1 MKVKLEM
8 MMTRRRKRR
17 GVKITIFISS
27 LEAHLSETMHI
38 EYYFH
43 KTQGSPGQ

>member
-1 MKVKLEM
+1 MKAKLEM
-8 MMTRRRKRR
+8 MMTRKRR

-27 LEAHLSETMHI
+27 LEAYLSETMHI